1 MIMFRF
7 RPVVFLL
14 LCLAALAFPAGAAG
28 TETDAVVWRMLEP
41 GLELAR
47 VDITPLSPSGERA
60 TASATATFLRID
72 PAKFAFSLHMASEK
86 GPKTLTELA
95 RDEDLTAAINAGMYL
110 PDKIT
115 STGYLRSATH
125 TNNAR
130 IAGSFNAIFVAEPVS
145 SLPPAQL
152 LDKTRHD
159 WEKALDSYGLV
170 MQNYRMNTLD
180 GRVIWKQAER
190 LHSVAALSQ
199 DASGAVYFILCPT
212 PVQAADFVAALLR
225 LPLGLGTIMY
235 LEGGSE
241 AALLIRAGGV
251 ETVEAGRHP
260 SGLWSGN
267 GGLVLPNV
275 LGVRKRTR

>member
-1 MIMFRF
+1 MIRF
-7 RPVVFLL
+7 RPALFFL
-14 LCLAALAFPAGAAG
+14 LCLAAFSFPAGAAG
-28 TETDAVVWRMLEP
+28 TEAAPIAWRTLEP
-41 GLELAR
+41 GLDLAR
-47 VDITPLSPSGERA
+47 VGVTLLPPSGEQP
-60 TASATATFLRID
+60 SPPVPVTFLRID
-72 PAKFAFSLHMASEK
+72 PARFAFSLHMASEK
-86 GPKTLTELA
+86 GRRTLAELGREENLA
-95 RDEDLTAAINAGMYL
+95 AAINAGMYL
-110 PDKIT
+110 PDKMT

-125 TNNAR
+125 VNNAR
-130 IAGSFNAIFVAEPVS
+130 LAGSLNAIFVAEPLLP
-145 SLPPAQL
+145 LPPAQL

-159 WEKALDSYGLV
+159 WEKVLGSYELA

-190 LHSVAALSQ
+190 LYSVAALSQ

-212 PVQAADFVAALLR
+212 PVQASDFVAALLR

-241 AALLIRAGGV
+241 AALLIRAGGL

-275 LGVRKRTR
+275 LGVRKRTQ